1 MIKMRINKVKSK
13 ILAHEK
19 VFGVILTH
27 PFHPA
32 IEIIAHMGFDF
43 IHIEGEHGA
52 WTLRDIEETCII
64 ANALGL
70 TVHARVPN
78 IYPSTI
84 LQFLDRGVQGITGP
98 HIRSKTDAEA
108 LVAACRFAPL
118 GSRSFY
124 MSRPTGYRLPE
135 NVPAYMAQANTEIWV
150 TALLEDREAIEE
162 NLSDILSVEG
172 LDAVAIGHIDLS
184 QSMGEPGNWKHR
196 KVERA
201 MQKAWDQIIAAEK
214 APGRGLVHLASMS
227 DFIIKGCRALLLKA
241 NAPS

>member
-1 MIKMRINKVKSK
+1 MRKNKVKSK
-13 ILAHEK
+13 ILEHEK
-19 VFGVILTH
+19 VLGVILTH

-52 WTLRDIEETCII
+52 WTLRDIEETSII

-78 IYPSTI
+78 IHPSTI

-98 HIRSKTDAEA
+98 QIKNKADAEA
-108 LVAACRFAPL
+108 LVAACRFTPQ

-124 MSRPTGYRLPE
+124 MSRPAGYRLPE
-135 NVPAYMAQANTEIWV
+135 NVPDYMEQANKEIWV

-162 NLSDILSVEG
+162 NLSAILSVEG

-184 QSMGEPGNWKHR
+184 QSMGEPGNWQHR

-201 MQKAWDQIIAAEK
+201 MQKAWDKIIAAGK

-227 DFIIKGCRALLLKA
+227 DFILNGCRDFLLKT
-241 NAPS
+241 NNPS

>member
-1 MIKMRINKVKSK
+1 MRINKVKSK
-13 ILAHEK
+13 ILANEK
-19 VFGVILTH
+19 VFGVSFTH

-52 WTLRDIEETCII
+52 WTLRDIEDTCII

-70 TVHARVPN
+70 TVQARVPN

-98 HIRSKTDAEA
+98 HIRNKADAEA
-108 LVAACRFAPL
+108 LVAACRFAPQ

-124 MSRPTGYRLPE
+124 MSRPAGYRLPE
-135 NVPAYMAQANTEIWV
+135 DVPAYMAQANTEIWV

-201 MQKAWDQIIAAEK
+201 MQKAWNQIIAAGK
-214 APGRGLVHLASMS
+214 APSRGLVYQASLS
-227 DFIIKGCRALLLKA
+227 DFIINGCRGVLRTANDAL
-241 NAPS
+241 